1 MRRAEFARVA
11 ETRARF
17 ARARVRA
24 TLGTSGAHADRGGS
38 ACYRGRRALTLI
50 GVEHPSWLGFVV
62 LGSAAAAAAIL
73 IWYLVKRPPLAIH
86 VKLWLLLGLGVF
98 PTLAAASSTVS
109 GMETTTHR
117 EFCGAC
123 HVMDS
128 HFRNAVDPGA
138 QSLAA
143 RHTRNPYFGEQSCYV
158 CHADYGMYG
167 YALTKAGGLR
177 HVYEYYL
184 GGYRQMPLE
193 HALKVIHLRK
203 PYDNQNCRQCHTA
216 TAEFWQRV
224 PDHQALAVE
233 LEANRVS
240 CASAGCH
247 GYAHPFTKLEPA
259 PGKAP

>member
-1 MRRAEFARVA
+1 LRRS
-11 ETRARF
+11 RARLQTW
-17 ARARVRA
+17 R
-24 TLGTSGAHADRGGS
+24 LAH
-38 ACYRGRRALTLI
+38 T
-50 GVEHPSWLGFVV
+50 SWLGFVA
-62 LGSAAAAAAIL
+62 LGAAAAAAAIL
-73 IWYLVKRPPLAIH
+73 LWFLIRRPTLDTH

-98 PTLAAASSTVS
+98 PALAAASSTVL
-109 GMETTTHR
+109 GMEATTHR
-117 EFCGAC
+117 EFCGSC

-128 HFRNAVDPGA
+128 HFRNAVDPHA

-143 RHTRNPYFGEQSCYV
+143 RHTRNPFFGERSCYV

-167 YALTKAGGLR
+167 YAMTKAGGLR

-203 PYDNQNCRQCHTA
+203 PYDNTNCRQCHTA
-216 TAEFWQRV
+216 TDEYWRRV

-233 LEANRVS
+233 LKANRVS

-247 GYAHPFTKLEPA
+247 GSAHPFSKPDGASESA
-259 PGKAP
+259 P